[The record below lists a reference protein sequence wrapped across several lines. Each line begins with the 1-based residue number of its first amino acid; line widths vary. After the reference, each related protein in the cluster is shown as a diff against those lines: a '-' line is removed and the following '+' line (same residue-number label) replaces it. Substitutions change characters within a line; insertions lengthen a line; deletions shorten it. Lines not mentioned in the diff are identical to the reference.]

1 MTSHF
6 EFRRNELADVN
17 VGLVHEVNSS
27 TERFMSVRD
36 IHLICKNVFI
46 GLN

>member
-17 VGLVHEVNSS
+17 VGLVHEVKIS

-36 IHLICKNVFI
+36 IHLIYKNVSI